1 MVTEILVNVEL
12 DKSEV
17 DSSIP
22 TAAPTTKDASTHNA
36 FKKSYFRT
44 TLGILK
50 IVQLVRSKF

>member
-12 DKSEV
+12 DKSKV

-22 TAAPTTKDASTHNA
+22 NEARTTKDVSTHTA

-44 TLGILK
+44 TPGILK
-50 IVQLVRSKF
+50 IVQLVRSKY